1 MSERTAEEL
10 AYRII
15 DARGC
20 QEAIEY
26 VKEYRRKILAE
37 AADRAVSEASRWS
50 IFPYYGYRDD
60 MRRAVMGED
69 V

>member
-1 MSERTAEEL
+1 MRTAEEL

-26 VKEYRRKILAE
+26 AKEWHRD
-37 AADRAVSEASRWS
+37 AD
-50 IFPYYGYRDD
+50 Y
-60 MRRAVMGED
+60 
-69 V
+69 